1 MNQTVQRFTF
11 AVALGFLAVSQSR
24 PQLRIEPVNFQS
36 DPVMRVDE
44 EFRLAKLHNDV
55 ATLGRILADNFYE
68 TNQNG
73 NSRNKAQTIELWTSF
88 PIRSLTT
95 DSAEIRIT
103 GQTAVVTG
111 SQTELNSTGTDKML
125 YLRVYANGADGWRLA
140 ACMQYRDPH
149 VN

>member
-1 MNQTVQRFTF
+1 MNRNLRRF
-11 AVALGFLAVSQSR
+11 ALVAALGFLAVSQSK
-24 PQLRIEPVNFQS
+24 PQLRIDPVNFQD

-44 EFRLAKLHNDV
+44 EFRLAKLHNDTG
-55 ATLGRILADNFYE
+55 TLGRILSENFYE

-95 DSAEIRIT
+95 DSAELRIT

-125 YLRVYANGADGWRLA
+125 YMRVYANGPEGWRLA
-140 ACMQYRDPH
+140 ACMQYRDPKE
-149 VN
+149 N